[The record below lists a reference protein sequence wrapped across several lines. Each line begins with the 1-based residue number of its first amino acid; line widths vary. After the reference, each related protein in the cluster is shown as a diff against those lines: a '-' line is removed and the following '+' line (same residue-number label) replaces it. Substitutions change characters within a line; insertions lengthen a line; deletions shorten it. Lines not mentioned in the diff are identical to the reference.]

1 MTIHLCMEETLAAA
15 VAPVNTPVYGRA
27 VTNDTAN
34 DDRLGKSDWIDQ
46 GLRTLAGGGAGALK
60 VGAMAEKL
68 NVSRGSFYWH
78 FADIAAFKSALL
90 QSWQER
96 MTDQVIRDV
105 AGKDEPDRLAY
116 LLKRAF
122 AARPRLDRAIRT
134 WATEDKSVAAIV
146 AAVDAERIAYI
157 AKLLVAAGVA
167 RKRALAR
174 ATFLYWAYLGQAIV
188 MDPRHAAIPAP
199 ALDDIGALFET

>member
-1 MTIHLCMEETLAAA
+1 MVE
-15 VAPVNTPVYGRA
+15 V
-27 VTNDTAN
+27 VTNAAPSSAN
-34 DDRLGKSDWIDQ
+34 DDRLTRSDWIDQ
-46 GLRTLAGGGAGALK
+46 GLRTLAGGGVGALK
-60 VGAMAEKL
+60 VGPMADKL

-105 AGKDEPDRLAY
+105 ASKDGPDRLKF
-116 LLKRAF
+116 LLQRGF
-122 AARPRLDRAIRT
+122 AAKSRLDRAIRT

-167 RKRALAR
+167 RKLALAR
-174 ATFLYWAYLGQAIV
+174 ATFLYWAYLGQAII

>member
-1 MTIHLCMEETLAAA
+1 M
-15 VAPVNTPVYGRA
+15 VGA
-27 VTNDTAN
+27 VTNDSRN

-46 GLRTLAGGGAGALK
+46 GLRTLASGGAGALK

-68 NVSRGSFYWH
+68 KVSRGSFYWH
-78 FADIAAFKSALL
+78 FADIAAFRSALL
-90 QSWQER
+90 QSWRER
-96 MTDQVIRDV
+96 MTDRVIRDV
-105 AGKDEPDRLAY
+105 AGQDEPDRLAY

-134 WATEDKSVAAIV
+134 WATEDKSVAAVV
-146 AAVDAERIAYI
+146 ASVDAERIAYI

-167 RKRALAR
+167 RKRAPAR
-174 ATFLYWAYLGQAIV
+174 ATFLYWAYLGQTIV